1 MAKRNTIFVNTSP
14 IVEKINVLDAFRKK
28 NWHGF
33 DGDAST
39 FVALDLR
46 LKNEYDYLQFMWNNN
61 VINEKRFSRWNA
73 MPAFYDI
80 PDHVRDYTLAS
91 YRDGHGRKVT
101 QTITKYDILH
111 DREDYLRELRYAIA
125 SLFHDWQ
132 FITQGWTA
140 Y

>member
-14 IVEKINVLDAFRKK
+14 IMEKINVLDAFRKK

-33 DGDAST
+33 DGDANT
-39 FVALDLR
+39 FVDIDAAL
-46 LKNEYDYLQFMWNNN
+46 KSEYDYLHNLWDNNI
-61 VINEKRFSRWNA
+61 INEKRFSRWDP

-80 PDHVRDYTLAS
+80 PDHVRNYTLAS
-91 YRDGHGRKVT
+91 YRDGYGKKTT
-101 QTITKYDILH
+101 QAITKYDILH
-111 DREDYLRELRYAIA
+111 DRESYLHDLRFSLS

-132 FITQGWTA
+132 FATQEWTA